1 MTSVI
6 DIRAKLAT
14 DALVRLG
21 NAVRALGDLRAV
33 DILDAKLV
41 YDSTGEPLKPVD
53 AITTLIGLLTMIRD
67 ETAALESS
75 REAERKPLSVPE
87 PA

>member
-1 MTSVI
+1 MTNVI

-14 DALVRLG
+14 DLLVRLG
-21 NAVRALGDLRAV
+21 DNVRALGDLRPA
-33 DILDAKLV
+33 DILSAKLV

-53 AITTLIGLLTMIRD
+53 ALTTLIGLLTLIRD

-75 REAERKPLSVPE
+75 RVPE
-87 PA
+87 SA